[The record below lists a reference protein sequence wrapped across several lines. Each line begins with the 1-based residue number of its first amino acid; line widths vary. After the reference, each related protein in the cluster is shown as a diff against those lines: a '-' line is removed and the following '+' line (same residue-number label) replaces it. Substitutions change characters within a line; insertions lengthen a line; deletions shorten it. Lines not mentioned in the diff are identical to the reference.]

1 MIIKNHPTTYKESKM
16 DKKVKPAPEVAPE
29 VKEAEERA
37 LIDALVAKVSAAQKE
52 FANFSQEQVDK
63 IFKEGATLSW

>member
-1 MIIKNHPTTYKESKM
+1 M
-16 DKKVKPAPEVAPE
+16 DKKVKTTPEVAPE

-52 FANFSQEQVDK
+52 FANFSHYCP
-63 IFKEGATLSW
+63 